1 MRCFYSGSVRQD
13 MPIIIPIVN
22 LDRRLIREL
31 RAAPLVL
38 LMTIGAGFL
47 AGLAAVWQA
56 SQVSRVV
63 AGVFLDHQALAAV
76 LPALWALLAAV
87 FLRVGLGFLS
97 ETAALALARRVKDH
111 LRGLLA
117 RHILTL
123 GPSAAQAERSGAL
136 LHTAV
141 QGIDALDAYFS
152 QFLPQLALAGML
164 PIAYVLLV
172 LRIDPLSALVLAVTG
187 PLIPLFMF
195 LIGSTGEQ
203 LTRRQFGALRQMSA
217 YFLDTLQGLA
227 TLKALGRSHDQHR
240 RVAEVSERYRLTTMQ
255 VLRLT
260 FLSALVLELLGT
272 LGTALIAVQM
282 GLRLLYGQMA
292 FEQAFFLLM
301 LAPEFYLPLRALGL
315 RFHASMA
322 GISAARQIYAVL
334 NQPVPVTAAGAQPID
349 LRQPFTITLRDVS
362 YTYPERDQ
370 PALDGV
376 SLEIAAG
383 QTVALVG
390 SSGAGKSTLAVLLL
404 RFLDPASGDIR
415 VNGRAL
421 ETIDLEQWRAQIA
434 WVPQRPHLFSGTL
447 AENIRLADPNASDTA
462 LHAALRAANLEALV
476 QELPLGLRTPIG
488 EGALR
493 LSSGQAQRLALA
505 RAFLRDAPFV
515 IMDEPTAHMDV
526 ESEAALIEASRVLLA
541 GKTAL
546 VIAHRR
552 STVLAADRAIV
563 LEHGR
568 VVADGPPLRLLEQ
581 EGVFSRLFAAQGGG

>member
-1 MRCFYSGSVRQD
+1 

-282 GLRLLYGQMA
+282 GLRLLYGRMA

-349 LRQPFTITLRDVS
+349 LRQPFNITLREVS

-390 SSGAGKSTLAVLLL
+390 SSGAGKSTLAALLL
-404 RFLDPASGDIR
+404 RFLDPASGDIW
-415 VNGRAL
+415 VNEHAL

-462 LHAALRAANLEALV
+462 LNAALRAANLEALV

-563 LEHGR
+563 LENGR

-581 EGVFSRLFAAQGGG
+581 DGVFSRLFAAQGGG

>member
-1 MRCFYSGSVRQD
+1 

-563 LEHGR
+563 LENGR

>member
-1 MRCFYSGSVRQD
+1 

-282 GLRLLYGQMA
+282 GLRLLYGRMA

-390 SSGAGKSTLAVLLL
+390 SSGAGKSTLAALLL

-563 LEHGR
+563 LENGR

-581 EGVFSRLFAAQGGG
+581 DGVFSRLFAAQGGG